1 MKKFDMVLNELN
13 LEYDDIFAI
22 QYYGNDGYSF
32 VCSEIKKVNID
43 MGVDSI
49 FFEVPHCCSFTGKF
63 NYSSRSFTTEKIA
76 TDEIII
82 MTDSNNNEIDFLLN

>member
-1 MKKFDMVLNELN
+1 MKKFDYVLNELD

-32 VCSEIKKVNID
+32 VCSEMKKLNID
-43 MGVDSI
+43 MGVDHI
-49 FFEVPHCCSFTGKF
+49 FFELPYCSFTGKF

-76 TDEIII
+76 TDEIIV
-82 MTDSNNNEIDFLLN
+82 MTDSNNNEIHFSLN